1 MRWAREPYSAA
12 TLKETFV
19 DHDTVVL
26 VVELAALAIAIA
38 IGVWRFNFVHRR
50 SNAAKLSQRP
60 AARAY
65 DMRREGQ
72 RLSME

>member
-1 MRWAREPYSAA
+1 
-12 TLKETFV
+12 V
-19 DHDTVVL
+19 DRDTVVL
-26 VVELAALAIAIA
+26 VVELVALAIAIA
-38 IGVWRFNFVHRR
+38 FGVWRFNFVHKR
-50 SNAAKLSQRP
+50 SNAAKLSHRP